1 MLKGIIATR
10 IVEHNGSCVLRVVDF
25 IGDTSILGEC
35 GSALQKLLVDQRLEY
50 MDFWQYGISSEVL
63 AKAGF
68 HKVDPIGKLICP
80 NNFEPF
86 ISENASLNCCVKGE
100 LDKSFIVCRADGDQD
115 RPNELGGL

>member
-35 GSALQKLLVDQRLEY
+35 GSTSKVIGRPTLRVYGFL
-50 MDFWQYGISSEVL
+50 QYGISSEVL

-100 LDKSFIVCRADGDQD
+100 LDKFLWSCRW
-115 RPNELGGL
+115 RSR